1 MDKYLAPA
9 PSRAIYGSPGLPAAL
24 QAGQLGQHF
33 APAPSGATYGLAPSG
48 ATVGSPGLPAAG
60 REFRALA
67 LPGTAQTGRSRELHL
82 QHRLIDTTVK
92 FELLIHVIVRRLS
105 WIG

>member
-33 APAPSGATYGLAPSG
+33 APAPSGAT
-48 ATVGSPGLPAAG
+48 VGSPGLPAAG
-60 REFRALA
+60 LVFRALA
-67 LPGTAQTGRSRELHL
+67 LPGTAQTGRSGELHL

-92 FELLIHVIVRRLS
+92 IELLICDSEEIKLDRQKFS
-105 WIG
+105 

>member
-1 MDKYLAPA
+1 MKTILLFWAPA
-9 PSRAIYGSPGLPAAL
+9 PGLPAAL

-67 LPGTAQTGRSRELHL
+67 LPGTAQTGRSGELHL

-92 FELLIHVIVRRLS
+92 IELLIRDSEEIKLDRQKFS
-105 WIG
+105 